1 MRKIENESE
10 KNEEC
15 QGEFK
20 GFWSMVITAVAIM
33 DSLATMDSMD
43 IMDFPDSLN
52 HIGSIEIDLIMREV
66 SHMGKKV
73 E

>member
-1 MRKIENESE
+1 MSLRRT
-10 KNEEC
+10 KNAKDNSKVS
-15 QGEFK
+15 G
-20 GFWSMVITAVAIM
+20 SMVITAVAIM

-66 SHMGKKV
+66 SHMVKKA